1 MSQNNKIATQI
12 SVLPY
17 QMKEMNEILKLFAI
31 YEAFVEISQIY

>member
-17 QMKEMNEILKLFAI
+17 EMKEMNEIFNTFSNL
-31 YEAFVEISQIY
+31 